1 MKIISNAIR
10 EHLLQLCNQEIDTL
24 LPQRAWSSNQTTW
37 DEGLFADIQG
47 VCLSADVSFLLERE
61 IKKELL
67 TYLPLHDKLS
77 INYNVWLKHSGI
89 RWHTDA
95 NYTFGATLY
104 LNEWNKKWGGL
115 FLWEDKEENLYALC
129 PSPGTLVINTE
140 AESHSVTQVSSTA
153 PYPRRSLQIWGTIV

>member
-47 VCLSADVSFLLERE
+47 TCLSADVSFLLERE

-77 INYNVWLKHSGI
+77 INYNIWLKHSGI

-95 NYTFGATLY
+95 NYVFGATLY

-115 FLWEDKEENLYALC
+115 FLWEDKEENLHALC

-153 PYPRRSLQIWGTIV
+153 PYPRRSLQIWGTML

>member
-1 MKIISNAIR
+1 MQVIKQSIR
-10 EHLLQLCNQEIDTL
+10 SELLQLCNQEIDVL

-47 VCLSADVSFLLERE
+47 TCLSADVSFLLERE

-67 TYLPLHDKLS
+67 IYLPLHDKLS
-77 INYNVWLKHSGI
+77 INYNVWLKNSGI

-115 FLWEDKEENLYALC
+115 FLWEDKEKNLHALC

-153 PYPRRSLQIWGTIV
+153 PYPRRSLQIWGTML